1 MFENLRNFS
10 SIKSQIQQIAET
22 MKQYEETPA
31 LSEEERLLLFDR
43 IRFFHHSTKQDN
55 LFFGAAKGG
64 GDFPSVIYGNSY
76 VYVTVAN
83 SILFRTDRV
92 SGLVEVKTGIEPQVN
107 VSLLHQASERTSFQL
122 DEVFA
127 DLCGMPI
134 AEVIENSDYQNLKIP
149 DKNKGSGADF
159 LYQNLIRPPE
169 SDSGN
174 LSIQLRSTA
183 EYGATFKLIRSAED
197 CNYIL
202 LDGTLSLP
210 FVTRPDA
217 SLFYEHL
224 KRLCCVEAHRK
235 KIGLLFLSANHG
247 VVEAKLLENLAREKS
262 SLPTDAPV
270 EHCFFR
276 FPVPKVDEWQ
286 GTLTE
291 KYRIPPA
298 GAVTYLVWLHKNFP
312 AYRLDVDRS
321 FWLDF
326 VYGNT
331 DAETERNEQ
340 KLFEILD
347 YLCHEQRSFGFPYPL
362 RAVQNR
368 LAMSRAERT
377 GLRKQIIDRCV
388 EYGMKRA
395 LFREASFES

>member
-22 MKQYEETPA
+22 MKEYEEAPA

-43 IRFFHHSTKQDN
+43 IRFFRHSTKQEN
-55 LFFGAAKGG
+55 LRVGAAKGG
-64 GDFPSVIYGNSY
+64 GDFPAVIYGNSY

-83 SILFRTDRV
+83 SILFRSDKV
-92 SGLVEVKTGIEPQVN
+92 SGLVEVRTGIEPQVD
-107 VSLLHQASERTSFQL
+107 VSLLHQAAERTEFQL
-122 DEVFA
+122 DKVFA
-127 DLCGMPI
+127 RLCGMSI
-134 AEVIENSDYQNLKIP
+134 GEVIKNSDYQNLKVA
-149 DKNKGSGADF
+149 DKNKDSGTDF

-174 LSIQLRSTA
+174 LSIQLRSVA
-183 EYGATFKLIRSAED
+183 EYGMTLNLIRSVDD
-197 CNYIL
+197 CKFIL

-210 FVTRPDA
+210 FVGRPDA

-224 KRLCCVEAHRK
+224 KRFCCLEAHRK

-262 SLPTDAPV
+262 SAPPDAPV
-270 EHCFFR
+270 EHCYFR

-291 KYRIPPA
+291 KYRIPPV
-298 GAVTYLVWLHKNFP
+298 GAVTYLFWLHKNYP
-312 AYRLDVDRS
+312 AYRLDVDRDY
-321 FWLDF
+321 WLDF

-340 KLFEILD
+340 KLFETMD

-362 RAVQNR
+362 HAVKNR
-368 LAMSRAERT
+368 VAMSRAERA

-388 EYGMKRA
+388 ENGMKRA
-395 LFREASFES
+395 LFREANFES